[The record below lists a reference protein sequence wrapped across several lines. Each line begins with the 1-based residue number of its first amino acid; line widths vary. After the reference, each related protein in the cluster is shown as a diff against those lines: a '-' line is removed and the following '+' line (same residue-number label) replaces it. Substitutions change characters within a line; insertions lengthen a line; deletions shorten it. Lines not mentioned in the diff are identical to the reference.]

1 MNTLHTNWGS
11 YILIS
16 LNVQNPQGNPEM
28 SVSHRSDTKKAS
40 HLPTQHTH
48 TRRYSGRPEYVSPHL
63 VTKLKLTIKQ
73 KKLLGMEIYPKT
85 RIGLPLLT
93 CKVKQDDGK
102 HTRPHFYRQA
112 STCSAPKVFPVF
124 VLHSGHSSQLQRERN

>member
-48 TRRYSGRPEYVSPHL
+48 TRRRYSGKARVSFTAL
-63 VTKLKLTIKQ
+63 S
-73 KKLLGMEIYPKT
+73 YKT
-85 RIGLPLLT
+85 QTYHKTEEAIGY
-93 CKVKQDDGK
+93 G
-102 HTRPHFYRQA
+102 
-112 STCSAPKVFPVF
+112 
-124 VLHSGHSSQLQRERN
+124 N